1 MSCIIYYSN
10 HCDKSKAVLTTLSK
24 SRLQDEIHF
33 LCIDKRVRSGP
44 SSWHIVTETGEKVLL
59 PPQVNRVPAL
69 LLLNKGH
76 QVLYGDQILQHFQ
89 PKDAALN
96 AAATNNN
103 GEPNAFSLGRESM
116 GGYGVASDN
125 FSFLDQS
132 ADELSAKG
140 NGGMRQM
147 YNYATIDIIDKIETP
162 PDNYS
167 PDKVGSVSLEQL
179 QQQRNSEIKNAGGS
193 SSGGVNGAYSG
204 AGGGGGGF
212 RQENVV
218 VRPQQASYVN
228 GGGGGGGG
236 GGMMQ
241 QQHQAPQ
248 QFQGQQ
254 QQYQGQ
260 QQQQYQGQQQQQQ
273 QQQYQG
279 QQQQQ
284 QMNPNQRGQ
293 PLPQPQQYAPVGT
306 PPQQAV
312 AAVYRAPPQ
321 QTEYSRL
328 AAPNGGNGGGQAPNS
343 GSIRGLD
350 MRSQPRGGGSWI

>member
-1 MSCIIYYSN
+1 
-10 HCDKSKAVLTTLSK
+10 VLTTLSK
-24 SRLQDEIHF
+24 SRLQDDIHF

-44 SSWHIVTETGEKVLL
+44 ATWHIVTESGEKVLL

-89 PKDAALN
+89 PKNAALN
-96 AAATNNN
+96 AYATNNN

-140 NGGMRQM
+140 NGGMRQL
-147 YNYATIDIIDKIETP
+147 YNYATIDLIDKIETP
-162 PDNYS
+162 PDNYT

-179 QQQRNSEIKNAGGS
+179 QQQRNLEIKGNGNINSNGVGDNRNYVY
-193 SSGGVNGAYSG
+193 SSGGFSG
-204 AGGGGGGF
+204 IGN
-212 RQENVV
+212 ENVV
-218 VRPQQASYVN
+218 MRTNQSQYMN
-228 GGGGGGGG
+228 GVGSNNNGT
-236 GGMMQ
+236 MQ
-241 QQHQAPQ
+241 QQTHQPPYQ
-248 QFQGQQ
+248 YQQGQQ
-254 QQYQGQ
+254 SQPHYH
-260 QQQQYQGQQQQQQ
+260 
-273 QQQYQG
+273 

-284 QMNPNQRGQ
+284 QMNLNQRGQ
-293 PLPQPQQYAPVGT
+293 ALPQPQQYAPIGT
-306 PPQQAV
+306 PPQHAA

-328 AAPNGGNGGGQAPNS
+328 SNGGGGEN
-343 GSIRGLD
+343 GSIRGTMD
-350 MRSQPRGGGSWI
+350 MRPQPRGGGSWI

>member
-10 HCDKSKAVLTTLSK
+10 HCDKSKTVLTTLSK
-24 SRLQDEIHF
+24 SRIQDDIHF

-44 SSWHIVTETGEKVLL
+44 SSWHIVTESGEKVLL

-89 PKDAALN
+89 PKNTALN
-96 AAATNNN
+96 AAATNYN
-103 GEPNAFSLGRESM
+103 GEPNAFSIGRESM

-125 FSFLDQS
+125 YSFLDQT

-162 PDNYS
+162 PDDYS

-179 QQQRNSEIKNAGGS
+179 QQQRNLEIKSNNNGNINSVVGGD
-193 SSGGVNGAYSG
+193 NRNNAYSSNG
-204 AGGGGGGF
+204 HSGF
-212 RQENVV
+212 GNENVV
-218 VRPQQASYVN
+218 VRPPQHMS
-228 GGGGGGGG
+228 GGGGGPQQHNTPYQYQQPQ
-236 GGMMQ
+236 MQ
-241 QQHQAPQ
+241 QPQ
-248 QFQGQQ
+248 MQQ
-254 QQYQGQ
+254 QQYQQ
-260 QQQQYQGQQQQQQ
+260 PQI
-273 QQQYQG
+273 
-279 QQQQQ
+279 
-284 QMNPNQRGQ
+284 NPNQRGQ
-293 PLPQPQQYAPVGT
+293 PLPQPQQYAPIGT
-306 PPQQAV
+306 PPQQAA

-328 AAPNGGNGGGQAPNS
+328 STQQNQNNGS
-343 GSIRGLD
+343 MRGMD
-350 MRSQPRGGGSWI
+350 VRPQPRGGGSWI